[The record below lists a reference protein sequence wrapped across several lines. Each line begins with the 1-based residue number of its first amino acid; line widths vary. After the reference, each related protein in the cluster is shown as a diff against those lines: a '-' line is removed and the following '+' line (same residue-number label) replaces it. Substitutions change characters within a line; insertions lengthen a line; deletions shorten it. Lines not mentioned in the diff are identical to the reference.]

1 MTVAFFFFLFFC
13 QQGNSVN
20 DIKVPGLKSTGFTGT
35 MAYKGTMDT
44 VFQGTSPKESYLVLD
59 VLDSSSR

>member
-1 MTVAFFFFLFFC
+1 M
-13 QQGNSVN
+13 N